1 MFKIGTF
8 ISKAGELSWKTINAD
23 EYFNKTFHGESI
35 N

>member
-8 ISKAGELSWKTINAD
+8 ISKAGELSWKTINSD
-23 EYFNKTFHGESI
+23 EYQNKTFYGESF